1 MSGVRSRLTAGSWA
15 AAALDALIS
24 DGVSAVAVEPLA
36 VRLGATKGSF
46 YWHFANRDALL
57 AAALELWETR
67 YNESIEAA
75 DEQPDPGRR
84 LAFLF
89 ADVVGSV
96 ASGSGSGSASG
107 SASGDERS
115 GEINLLAAADDP
127 LVGPVLRRI
136 AARRTDY
143 LIDLFR
149 QMGYSLG
156 EARRRGLL
164 AHQIYL
170 GYLEMAAR
178 LPELLPN
185 GAAAQ
190 RHYVETV
197 YAMLTGPVDP
207 S

>member
-1 MSGVRSRLTAGSWA
+1 MKGVRLSAASWA
-15 AAALDALIS
+15 AAALDALIAE
-24 DGVSAVAVEPLA
+24 GVSAVAVEPLA

-57 AAALELWETR
+57 SAALELWEAR

-89 ADVVGSV
+89 ADVV
-96 ASGSGSGSASG
+96 SAVD
-107 SASGDERS
+107 DERT
-115 GEINLLAAADDP
+115 GEINLLAAAEHP
-127 LVGPVLRRI
+127 LVGPVLRRV

-164 AHQIYL
+164 AHQVYL
-170 GYLEMAAR
+170 GHLEMAAR

-190 RHYVETV
+190 RHYAETV
-197 YAMLTGPVDP
+197 HAMLTGPVEP

>member
-1 MSGVRSRLTAGSWA
+1 MSGVRSRLSAESWA
-15 AAALDALIS
+15 AVALDALIS
-24 DGVSAVAVEPLA
+24 EGVSAVAVEPLA

-46 YWHFANRDALL
+46 YWHFPNRDALL
-57 AAALELWETR
+57 AAALELWEAR

-89 ADVVGSV
+89 ADVV
-96 ASGSGSGSASG
+96 SAS
-107 SASGDERS
+107 ASDERS
-115 GEINLLAAADDP
+115 GEINLLAAADHP
-127 LVGPVLRRI
+127 LVGPVLRRV

-190 RHYVETV
+190 RHYIETLH
-197 YAMLTGPVDP
+197 AMLTGPVLP

>member
-1 MSGVRSRLTAGSWA
+1 MNGVRARLSAGSWA

-24 DGVSAVAVEPLA
+24 GGVAAVAVEPLA

-57 AAALELWETR
+57 TAALELWEAR
-67 YNESIEAA
+67 YSESLEAA
-75 DEQPDPGRR
+75 DEQPDPARR

-89 ADVVGSV
+89 ADVVA
-96 ASGSGSGSASG
+96 ASD
-107 SASGDERS
+107 DERS
-115 GEINLLAAADDP
+115 GEINLLAAADHP
-127 LVGPVLRRI
+127 LVGPVVRRV

-164 AHQIYL
+164 AHHVYL

-190 RHYVETV
+190 RHYAETIHT
-197 YAMLTGPVDP
+197 MLTGPVDP

>member
-1 MSGVRSRLTAGSWA
+1 MSSVRARLSAHSWA

-24 DGVSAVAVEPLA
+24 DGVAAVAVEPLA

-67 YNESIEAA
+67 YNESLEAA

-89 ADVVGSV
+89 ADVVS
-96 ASGSGSGSASG
+96 SS
-107 SASGDERS
+107 SGDERG
-115 GEINLLAAADDP
+115 GEINLLAAADHP
-127 LVGPVLRRI
+127 LVGPVLRRV

-149 QMGYSLG
+149 QMGFSLG
-156 EARRRGLL
+156 EARRRGML
-164 AHQIYL
+164 AHQVYL

-197 YAMLTGPVDP
+197 HAMLTGPVDL

>member
-1 MSGVRSRLTAGSWA
+1 MSGVRARLSAESWA

-24 DGVSAVAVEPLA
+24 GGVAAVAVEPLA

-57 AAALELWETR
+57 AAALDLWEAR
-67 YNESIEAA
+67 YNESLEAA
-75 DEQPDPGRR
+75 DEQPDPARR

-89 ADVVGSV
+89 AEVV
-96 ASGSGSGSASG
+96 ASSAS
-107 SASGDERS
+107 SDDERS
-115 GEINLLAAADDP
+115 GEINLLAAADHP
-127 LVGPVLRRI
+127 LVGPVVRRV

-164 AHQIYL
+164 AHQVYL

-185 GAAAQ
+185 GAASQ
-190 RHYVETV
+190 RHYVETIHT
-197 YAMLTGPVDP
+197 MLTGPVDP

>member
-1 MSGVRSRLTAGSWA
+1 MNGVRSRLTAGSWA

-89 ADVVGSV
+89 ADVV
-96 ASGSGSGSASG
+96 ASDT
-107 SASGDERS
+107 DERS
-115 GEINLLAAADDP
+115 GEINLLAAADHP
-127 LVGPVLRRI
+127 LVGPVLRRV

-185 GAAAQ
+185 GVAAQ

-197 YAMLTGPVDP
+197 YTMLTGPVDP

>member
-1 MSGVRSRLTAGSWA
+1 MSGVRTRLSAGSWA

-24 DGVSAVAVEPLA
+24 DGVAAVAVEPLA

-57 AAALELWETR
+57 SAALELWEAR
-67 YNESIEAA
+67 YNESLEAA
-75 DEQPDPGRR
+75 DEQPDPARR

-89 ADVVGSV
+89 ADVV
-96 ASGSGSGSASG
+96 SA
-107 SASGDERS
+107 ADDERS
-115 GEINLLAAADDP
+115 GEINLLAAAEHP
-127 LVGPVLRRI
+127 LVGPVVRRV

-164 AHQIYL
+164 AHQVYL

-190 RHYVETV
+190 RHYVETIHT
-197 YAMLTGPVDP
+197 MLTGPVDP

>member
-1 MSGVRSRLTAGSWA
+1 MNGVRSRLTAGSWA

-24 DGVSAVAVEPLA
+24 EGVAAVAVEPLA

-46 YWHFANRDALL
+46 YWHYANRDALL
-57 AAALELWETR
+57 AAALELWEAR

-89 ADVVGSV
+89 ADVVS
-96 ASGSGSGSASG
+96 SSSD
-107 SASGDERS
+107 DERN
-115 GEINLLAAADDP
+115 GEINLLAAADHP
-127 LVGPVLRRI
+127 LVGPVLRRV

-149 QMGYSLG
+149 QLGYSLG

>member
-1 MSGVRSRLTAGSWA
+1 MDVGKRLSADDWA
-15 AAALDALIS
+15 AAALVALAE
-24 DGVSAVAVEPLA
+24 GGLAAVAVEPLA
-36 VRLGATKGSF
+36 TRLGATKGSF

-57 AAALELWETR
+57 AAALDLWESR
-67 YNESIEAA
+67 YNESLEAA

-89 ADVVGSV
+89 ADVVTSTH
-96 ASGSGSGSASG
+96 
-107 SASGDERS
+107 DERS
-115 GEINLLAAADDP
+115 GEINLLAAADHP
-127 LVGPVLRRI
+127 LVGPVLRRV

-164 AHQIYL
+164 AHQVYL
-170 GYLEMAAR
+170 GHLEMAAR

-190 RHYVETV
+190 RHYAETV
-197 YAMLTGPVDP
+197 HAMLTGPVEP

>member
-1 MSGVRSRLTAGSWA
+1 MSDVRSRLSAASWA
-15 AAALDALIS
+15 AVALDALIS
-24 DGVSAVAVEPLA
+24 GGVSAVAVEPLA

-57 AAALELWETR
+57 AAALELWESR
-67 YNESIEAA
+67 YNESLEAA

-89 ADVVGSV
+89 ADVV
-96 ASGSGSGSASG
+96 ASSTPD
-107 SASGDERS
+107 DERS
-115 GEINLLAAADDP
+115 GEINLLAAADHP
-127 LVGPVLRRI
+127 LVGPVLRRV

-164 AHQIYL
+164 AHQVYL
-170 GYLEMAAR
+170 GHLEMAAR

-190 RHYVETV
+190 RHYAETV
-197 YAMLTGPVDP
+197 HAMLTGPVEP

>member
-1 MSGVRSRLTAGSWA
+1 MSRLSAEDWA
-15 AAALDALIS
+15 AVALDALVAG
-24 DGVSAVAVEPLA
+24 GVAAVAVEPLA

-57 AAALELWETR
+57 RAALELWEAR

-75 DEQPDPGRR
+75 DEQPDPVRR

-89 ADVVGSV
+89 AAALDGVGA
-96 ASGSGSGSASG
+96 ASGAGVGAG
-107 SASGDERS
+107 AGADERG
-115 GEINLLAAADDP
+115 GEMNLLAAADHP
-127 LVGPVLRRI
+127 LVGPVVRRV

-149 QMGYSLG
+149 QMGYTLA

-164 AHQIYL
+164 AHQVYL
-170 GYLEMAAR
+170 GYIEMAAR

-185 GAAAQ
+185 GASAQ

-197 YAMLTGPVDP
+197 QAMLTGPVAV

>member
-1 MSGVRSRLTAGSWA
+1 MSSVRARLSARSWA
-15 AAALDALIS
+15 EAALDVLIC
-24 DGVSAVAVEPLA
+24 DGVAAVAVEPLA

-67 YNESIEAA
+67 YNESLEAA

-89 ADVVGSV
+89 ADVVS
-96 ASGSGSGSASG
+96 SAAAG
-107 SASGDERS
+107 SGDERG
-115 GEINLLAAADDP
+115 GEINLLAAADHP
-127 LVGPVLRRI
+127 LVGPVLRRV

-156 EARRRGLL
+156 EARRRGTV
-164 AHQIYL
+164 AHQVYL
-170 GYLEMAAR
+170 GYLEMAGR

-185 GAAAQ
+185 GVAAQ

-197 YAMLTGPVDP
+197 HAMLTGPADI

>member
-1 MSGVRSRLTAGSWA
+1 MNGVRSRLTAGSWA
-15 AAALDALIS
+15 AAALEALIS
-24 DGVSAVAVEPLA
+24 GGVPAVAVEPLA

-46 YWHFANRDALL
+46 YWHYANRDALL

-89 ADVVGSV
+89 ADVV
-96 ASGSGSGSASG
+96 SA
-107 SASGDERS
+107 ADDERS
-115 GEINLLAAADDP
+115 GEINLLAAADHP
-127 LVGPVLRRI
+127 LVGPVLRRV

-207 S
+207 G

>member
-1 MSGVRSRLTAGSWA
+1 MSRLSVDDWA
-15 AAALDALIS
+15 AVALDALVAG
-24 DGVSAVAVEPLA
+24 GVAAVAVEPLA

-46 YWHFANRDALL
+46 YWHFTNRDALL
-57 AAALELWETR
+57 RAALDLWEAR

-75 DEQPDPGRR
+75 DEQPDPVRR

-89 ADVVGSV
+89 ASV
-96 ASGSGSGSASG
+96 LAAD
-107 SASGDERS
+107 ADERG
-115 GEINLLAAADDP
+115 GEMNLLAAADHP
-127 LVGPVLRRI
+127 LVGPVVRRV

-149 QMGYSLG
+149 QMGYTLG

-164 AHQIYL
+164 AHQVYL
-170 GYLEMAAR
+170 GYIEMAAR

-197 YAMLTGPVDP
+197 QAMLTGPV
-207 S
+207 SVS